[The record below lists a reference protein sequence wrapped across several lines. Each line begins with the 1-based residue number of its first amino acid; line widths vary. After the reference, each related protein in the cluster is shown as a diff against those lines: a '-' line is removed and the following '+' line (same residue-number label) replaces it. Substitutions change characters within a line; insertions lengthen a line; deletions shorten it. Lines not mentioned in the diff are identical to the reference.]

1 MWPGRHNQRLL
12 ISLACAAAIA
22 LVTGSVLA
30 GAPASEPAVKMSR
43 GGICH
48 ERGTVHYQQTIY
60 FERFDSMQAC
70 FAAGGRRMGDK
81 PQPYIYRGTHPSRI
95 YALLV
100 ILGIIAALA
109 IIVGVGVP
117 WWQRR
122 RLKLVRM
129 EEDRARRYW
138 EGHKL
143 EPKNPR
149 K

>member
-1 MWPGRHNQRLL
+1 
-12 ISLACAAAIA
+12 
-22 LVTGSVLA
+22 
-30 GAPASEPAVKMSR
+30 MSR
-43 GGICH
+43 SGICH

-60 FERFDSMQAC
+60 FEPFESMQAC
-70 FAAGGRRMGDK
+70 FAAGGRRMGDE
-81 PQPYIYRGTHPSRI
+81 PQPHIYRGTHPSRI

-117 WWQRR
+117 WWRRR

-129 EEDRARRYW
+129 EEERARQYW